1 MKTSED
7 IKVVKIGGNIVD
19 NPEALGRF
27 VADFAA
33 LPGRKILIH
42 GGGKEAT
49 RLSARL
55 EIPTVMIEGVVS
67 PRATLS
73 ML

>member
-19 NPEALGRF
+19 NPEALDRF

-55 EIPTVMIEGVVS
+55 EIPTVMI
-67 PRATLS
+67 
-73 ML
+73 